1 VPYDT
6 RLISWFLRRVVAFE
20 QVIAL
25 QMILRRFK
33 ENIRRQDW
41 FSVWIEILAVVFG
54 VFLALQADNWNER
67 RLAGIEEL
75 DYLSRLHAD
84 ITASAE
90 TAIAA
95 IGYMNNHAR
104 RANVVLRSLKEC
116 SISQEDRL
124 DFANGLFQ
132 LGNIVPPYLADGT
145 IRELRSTGKE
155 TVIRNAEIRTQL
167 NNLLAQRQYYG
178 SFFPIVAGRVEPH
191 VVYVHS
197 KVRFLIDDSN
207 AGTQEISWEEA
218 EFDLKELCGDK
229 RFHSAV
235 SASRTI
241 SYDTVFWSER
251 ELNLLEELSRN
262 LRTELESRGYDPSQ
276 H

>member
-1 VPYDT
+1 
-6 RLISWFLRRVVAFE
+6 
-20 QVIAL
+20 
-25 QMILRRFK
+25 MILRRFK
-33 ENIRRQDW
+33 ENIKREDW

-54 VFLALQADNWNER
+54 VFLALQADNWNKR

-75 DYLSRLHAD
+75 DYLNRLYAD

-90 TAIAA
+90 IASMA

-104 RANVVLRSLKEC
+104 RANVVLRSLKGC

-155 TVIRNAEIRTQL
+155 SVLQNTEIRAQL
-167 NNLLAQRQYYG
+167 NDLLAQRQYYS
-178 SFFPIVAGRVEPH
+178 SFFDVIAGRVEPH

-197 KVRFLIDDSN
+197 NVRFLIDDSN
-207 AGTQEISWEEA
+207 AGAQEVSWEAA

-229 RFHSAV
+229 RFYSAV
-235 SASRTI
+235 SAGRTY
-241 SYDTVFWSER
+241 SYDTVFWNEI
-251 ELNLLEELSRN
+251 ELNLLEELSRS
-262 LRTELESRGYDPSQ
+262 LRTELENRGYDLSQ
-276 H
+276 R